1 MNMDSL
7 IVSIGTILL
16 AARMTGWIF
25 KRIGQPKVVGEM
37 VAGIVLGPSVFG
49 HFFPS
54 LFGRVFSP
62 SSFVMLGIL
71 SQVGM
76 LLFMFLIGLEVDP
89 QKILS
94 HKSVVIFTSNCS
106 ILVPLGLGIGV
117 ARALYP
123 EFAGAN
129 VPFLL
134 FAFFIGTAMSITAF
148 PVLAGILKERR
159 LLGTNLGAMAIS
171 CAAINDASA
180 WLLLAIL
187 TAIVHSAENWTHLI
201 VRLLCLPIFVAVML
215 SPIRRSLAFLQ
226 GFYPGRISP
235 TGMFSMH
242 ILLLLAASWTTERLG
257 IHALFGA
264 FVAGLAVPRNHR
276 IVSETVEKIES
287 LTLVLLVPVFFA
299 LTGLRTH
306 IDMLAGTDAWVYAA
320 GIIVAATVGKLAGA
334 SLASRATGLR
344 WRDAVALGVLM
355 NARGLVEL
363 VILNAG
369 LDLGILSPRLFTMMV
384 MMALVTTFMTTPIL
398 ALLQK
403 SSVEEGE
410 RENRGGQERQDM
422 LRESDKPA
430 GEHGAGAN

>member
-1 MNMDSL
+1 MSIDSL
-7 IVSIGTILL
+7 IVSIGIILL
-16 AARMTGWIF
+16 AARLGGWIF
-25 KRIGQPKVVGEM
+25 RHIGQPKVVGEM
-37 VAGIVLGPSVFG
+37 AVGIILGPSVFG

-54 LFGRVFSP
+54 MFERIFSP
-62 SSFVMLGIL
+62 SSFAMLGIL

-76 LLFMFLIGLEVDP
+76 LLFMFLIGLEVDLH
-89 QKILS
+89 KIIS
-94 HKSVVIFTSNCS
+94 HKRVVILTSNCS
-106 ILVPLGLGIGV
+106 ILVPLGLGIGL
-117 ARALYP
+117 ANALYR
-123 EFAGAN
+123 EFSGAH

-171 CAAINDASA
+171 CAAIDDASA

-187 TAIVHSAENWTHLI
+187 TAIVHSAQNWTHLI
-201 VRLLCLPIFVAVML
+201 VRLLCLPIFVVFML

-226 GFYPGRISP
+226 GFYPTRISA
-235 TGMFSMH
+235 TGMFSIH
-242 ILLLLAASWTTERLG
+242 ILLLLAASWITERLG

-264 FVAGLAVPRNHR
+264 FVAGLTVPRNHR
-276 IVSETVEKIES
+276 IVNETVEKIES

-299 LTGLRTH
+299 LTGLRTR
-306 IDMLAGTDAWVYAA
+306 IDMLAGTGAWAYTA
-320 GIIVAATVGKLAGA
+320 GIIAIATAGKLAGA
-334 SLASRATGLR
+334 SLTSRATGLR
-344 WRDAVALGVLM
+344 WRDAVALGVLL

-384 MMALVTTFMTTPIL
+384 IMALVTTFMTTPVL

-403 SSVEEGE
+403 SSFQEGAHG
-410 RENRGGQERQDM
+410 NRGGQHKNV
-422 LRESDKPA
+422 LREQETGDGREKDRA
-430 GEHGAGAN
+430 R